1 MRKRN
6 FVVSHVTMYLL
17 INQDWGNI
25 LNQYMTKI
33 SFLVSHVTMYL
44 LINQGW
50 GHILNQ
56 YIRERSFLV
65 SHVTTQKSS
74 LKIHIKFPCHSW
86 EYLFAGQS
94 HLRTDINS
102 VNEEKKLPCQPAW
115 VGLAWLGFDN
125 SKFDQDWLGI
135 DWARTS

>member
-1 MRKRN
+1 MRE
-6 FVVSHVTMYLL
+6 
-17 INQDWGNI
+17 
-25 LNQYMTKI
+25 I

-56 YIRERSFLV
+56 YIRERSFPV

-86 EYLFAGQS
+86 EYLFTGQS

-102 VNEEKKLPCQPAW
+102 VNEEKKFPCESCHYSATQKNTW
-115 VGLAWLGFDN
+115 RDILNQYMRKRSFLVSYWTISLRDIFLDN
-125 SKFDQDWLGI
+125 PLLFSLRKE
-135 DWARTS
+135 S